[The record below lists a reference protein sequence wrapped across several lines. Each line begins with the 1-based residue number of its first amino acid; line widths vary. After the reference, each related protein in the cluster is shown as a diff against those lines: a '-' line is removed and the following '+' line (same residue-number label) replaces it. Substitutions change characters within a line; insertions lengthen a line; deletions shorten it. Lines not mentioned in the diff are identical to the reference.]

1 MCFPNVPFLITSV
14 IDPESTW
21 AFLKGRF
28 QTVGAGEGGEGGRGF
43 RGVTETF
50 QWLAEATCK
59 SSISAQ
65 KVKVCV
71 MFSLHRNWKGIPRPL

>member
-1 MCFPNVPFLITSV
+1 M
-14 IDPESTW
+14 
-21 AFLKGRF
+21 
-28 QTVGAGEGGEGGRGF
+28 GAGQGGGAGGGKRGG

-65 KVKVCV
+65 KVKVCI
-71 MFSLHRNWKGIPRPL
+71 MFSFDRNWKGMPGPI